1 LQAYSRDATVV
12 GRRADYE
19 AVAFSDCLHK
29 ILLLGRTFWQFGCK
43 MRERLKVHTGE
54 KPRTGA
60 EPFKLRQDSAADALA
75 GGGLSSRTPEPHNHR
90 LHVFRPVCVL
100 GQLVSPRFLGAEGA
114 AMPLLAFPQPFFLA
128 QFM

>member
-1 LQAYSRDATVV
+1 MHLSLSQTLSGWQLIENRAMLLCHEGCLQAYSRDATVV

-90 LHVFRPVCVL
+90 
-100 GQLVSPRFLGAEGA
+100 
-114 AMPLLAFPQPFFLA
+114 
-128 QFM
+128 